1 MDSTLQAM
9 LANEFH
15 YPNQDMDSVVA
26 LENRIISYAKKRQL
40 ITYPELVQG
49 VTFHFASIKNGAPYK
64 IDIEEWT
71 PLDRQIVGEFL
82 GFISSRSFQNHGFM
96 LSALVVNKAESKP
109 SGPFFEW
116 MRSLKC
122 TP

>member
-40 ITYPELVQG
+40 ITYSELVQG
-49 VTFHFASIKNGAPYK
+49 VTFHFACIKNGAPY
-64 IDIEEWT
+64 
-71 PLDRQIVGEFL
+71 
-82 GFISSRSFQNHGFM
+82 
-96 LSALVVNKAESKP
+96 
-109 SGPFFEW
+109 
-116 MRSLKC
+116 
-122 TP
+122 